1 MNPMNTSS
9 PTMPGQVSRRSFLLG
24 SGGLALG
31 LSFGLTQSELA
42 LAQTP
47 ASATFA
53 PNGWINI
60 GLDGVVTLMSP
71 AAEMGQGT
79 MTAMPMLLAE
89 EMDLDWSQ
97 VRVVQAPSDPRR
109 FGNPRFGG
117 GLTTGASRTVQ
128 GYYDPLRLAGAQA
141 RLVMVQAA
149 ATAMG
154 VPASEL
160 RTQASRVIHTG
171 GRSMS
176 YADIARVAQLPA
188 ELPKVD
194 KSMLKPMS
202 QFRLIGKDIP
212 RVDVPAKSSGQAL
225 YGIDQRLPGML
236 WASVLRAPVQGETPA
251 SVDDSAARAVAGVR
265 NVVRLPYG
273 VAVVA
278 DSFHTARMARDKLK
292 VSWSQQSKARVQ
304 YTDQMRVDYTKRAET
319 LDDKGVAF
327 IADGD
332 AAKRLA
338 GAARTFSATYIT
350 EMVSHICLEPMNC
363 TARVDGDKIEVWAPA
378 QSASFVIGT
387 VAGAGGFKPEN
398 ITVNITLL
406 GGGFGRRVEADYAA
420 DAALVAK
427 AMPGT
432 PIQVIWTREDDMVH
446 DKYRP
451 MTGQHLV
458 AGVDAQGKMVALLHR
473 VVSEGIYSR
482 VVPPAFK
489 AAGGK
494 DAPVMEG
501 SEITY
506 DIGDHSVQFMIE
518 DRGIQ
523 AGFWRAVGPGY
534 TKFAIE
540 TLVDEVAR
548 GVGADPLAYRM
559 DLLKKH
565 PRGAAVLQAVGE
577 MSGWG
582 KAKLPKGHALGLAYS
597 DAWNTYCGMVVQVSI
612 VKGRPKV
619 HKVWSAVDCGHA
631 LQPQNIQVQIEGS
644 VIFGLSAALHE
655 RMDFRAGEPLQTNL
669 NKYQVLRANETPEV
683 MVKVMPT
690 DNHPGGIGEVGL
702 PPLAPAVANAIATL
716 NGKRLRA
723 LPFPM
728 V

>member
-9 PTMPGQVSRRSFLLG
+9 HHLPGQVSRRSFLLG

-31 LSFGLTQSELA
+31 LSFGLTQTELA

-47 ASATFA
+47 APTGFA
-53 PNGWINI
+53 PSGWINI

-117 GLTTGASRTVQ
+117 GMTTGASRTVQ

-154 VPASEL
+154 VPAAEL
-160 RTQASRVIHTG
+160 RTQASRVIHSS

-176 YADIARVAQLPA
+176 YAEIARVAQLPA

-194 KSMLKPMS
+194 KSLLKPMS

-236 WASVLRAPVQGETPA
+236 WASVLRAPVQGETPS
-251 SVDDSAARAVAGVR
+251 SVDDTAARAVAGVR

-278 DSFHTARMARDKLK
+278 DSFYTAKMARDKLK
-292 VSWSQQSKARVQ
+292 VTWTQQSKARVQ
-304 YTDQMRVDYTKRAET
+304 YTDQMRVEYAKRAES

-327 IADGD
+327 ITAGD
-332 AAKRLA
+332 AAKQLA
-338 GAARTFSATYIT
+338 GAKRTFSATYIS
-350 EMVSHICLEPMNC
+350 EIVSHICLEPMNC

-378 QSASFVIGT
+378 QSASFVFGT
-387 VAGAGGFKPEN
+387 VAGAAGFKPEN

-458 AGVDAQGKMVALLHR
+458 AGVDAQGKLVGLLHR

-506 DIGDHSVQFMIE
+506 DIPDHSVQFMIE
-518 DRGIQ
+518 ERGIQ

-540 TLVDEVAR
+540 TLIDEVAR
-548 GVGADPLAYRM
+548 GVGADPLTYRM

-565 PRGAAVLQAVGE
+565 PRGAAVLKAVGE

-612 VKGRPKV
+612 DKGRPKV

-644 VIFGLSAALHE
+644 VIFGLSAVLHE
-655 RMDFRAGEPLQTNL
+655 RMDFRAGEPQQTNL

-683 MVKVMPT
+683 IVKVMPT

-716 NGKRLRA
+716 NGKRLRS
-723 LPFPM
+723 LPLPM

>member
-1 MNPMNTSS
+1 MKTMNTPLTPS
-9 PTMPGQVSRRSFLLG
+9 VSRRSFILG

-31 LSFGLTQSELA
+31 LSFGLTQTELA
-42 LAQTP
+42 LAQ
-47 ASATFA
+47 A
-53 PNGWINI
+53 PGAGGFGPNSWINI

-71 AAEMGQGT
+71 ASEMGQGT
-79 MTAMPMLLAE
+79 MTAMPLLLAE

-97 VRVVQAPSDPRR
+97 VRVVQSPSDPKR
-109 FGNPRFGG
+109 FGNPKFGG
-117 GLTTGASRTVQ
+117 GMTTGASRTVQ
-128 GYYDPLRLAGAQA
+128 GYYEPLRLAGAQA
-141 RLVMVQAA
+141 RLVMVNAA
-149 ATAMG
+149 AQAMG
-154 VPASEL
+154 VPAAEL
-160 RTQASRVIHTG
+160 RTEASRVIHSG
-171 GRSMS
+171 GRAMT
-176 YADIARVAQLPA
+176 YADIAKVATVPA

-194 KSMLKPMS
+194 KSMLKPMA

-236 WASVLRAPVQGETPA
+236 WASVLRAPVQGETPE
-251 SVDDSAARAVAGVR
+251 SVDDTAARAVAGVK

-278 DSFHTARMARDKLK
+278 DSFYTAKMARDQLK
-292 VSWSQQSKARVQ
+292 VVWSRNSKARVQ
-304 YTDQMRVDYTKRAET
+304 YTDQMRVEYTKRAED
-319 LDDKGVAF
+319 LNDKGVAF
-327 IADGD
+327 IAHGD
-332 AAKRLA
+332 AAAKLA
-338 GAARTFSATYIT
+338 GASKTFSATYT
-350 EMVSHICLEPMNC
+350 SEMVSHICLEPMNC

-378 QSASFVIGT
+378 QSASFVTGT

-398 ITVNITLL
+398 IKVNITLL
-406 GGGFGRRVEADYAA
+406 GGGFGRRVEADYSA

-432 PIQVIWTREDDMVH
+432 PIQVIWTREDDMTH

-458 AGVDAQGKMVALLHR
+458 AGVDAQGKLVGLLHR
-473 VVSEGIYSR
+473 VVSEGVYAR

-501 SEITY
+501 TEITY
-506 DIGDHSVQFMIE
+506 DIPDHSVQFMIE

-540 TLVDEVAR
+540 TLIDEVAR
-548 GVGADPLAYRM
+548 GVKADPLDYRL
-559 DLLKKH
+559 DLLKKN
-565 PRGAAVLQAVGE
+565 PRGQAVLKAVAD
-577 MSGWG
+577 MSQWG
-582 KAKLPKGHALGLAYS
+582 KAKLPKGHALGLAFS
-597 DAWNTYCGMVVQVSI
+597 DAWNTFCGMVVQVSI
-612 VKGRPKV
+612 VNGRPKV

-631 LQPQNIQVQIEGS
+631 LQPQNVQAQIEGS

-655 RMDFRAGEPLQTNL
+655 HMDFRAGEPQQTNL
-669 NKYQVLRANETPEV
+669 NKYQVLRANEAPEV
-683 MVKVMPT
+683 FVKVMPT

-702 PPLAPAVANAIATL
+702 PPLAPAIANAIASI

-723 LPFPM
+723 LPLPM

>member
-1 MNPMNTSS
+1 MNPMSTSS
-9 PTMPGQVSRRSFLLG
+9 TALPGQVSRRSFLLG

-171 GRSMS
+171 GRSMA
-176 YADIARVAQLPA
+176 YAEIARVAQLPA

-251 SVDDSAARAVAGVR
+251 NVDDTAARATAGVR

-292 VSWSQQSKARVQ
+292 VSWTQQSKARAQ
-304 YTDQMRVDYTKRAET
+304 HTDQMRVDYTKRAEN

-548 GVGADPLAYRM
+548 GVGADPLAYRI

-582 KAKLPKGHALGLAYS
+582 KAKLPRGHALGLAYS

-669 NKYQVLRANETPEV
+669 NSYAVLRANETPEV
-683 MVKVMPT
+683 IVKVMPT

-702 PPLAPAVANAIATL
+702 PPLAPAVANAVAVL

-723 LPFPM
+723 LPFPL

>member
-1 MNPMNTSS
+1 MNPMSTSS
-9 PTMPGQVSRRSFLLG
+9 TALPGQVSRRSFLLG

-171 GRSMS
+171 GRSMA
-176 YADIARVAQLPA
+176 YAEIARVAQLPA

-251 SVDDSAARAVAGVR
+251 SVDDTAARATAGVR

-292 VSWSQQSKARVQ
+292 VSWTQQSKARAQ
-304 YTDQMRVDYTKRAET
+304 HTDQMRVDYTKRAEN

-548 GVGADPLAYRM
+548 GVGADPLAYRI

-582 KAKLPKGHALGLAYS
+582 KAKLPRGHALGLAYS

-669 NKYQVLRANETPEV
+669 NSYAVLRANETPEV
-683 MVKVMPT
+683 IVKVMPT

-702 PPLAPAVANAIATL
+702 PPLAPAVANAVAVL

-723 LPFPM
+723 LPFPL

>member
-1 MNPMNTSS
+1 MNPMSTSS
-9 PTMPGQVSRRSFLLG
+9 TALPGQVSRRSFLLG

-47 ASATFA
+47 ASAGFA

-171 GRSMS
+171 GRSMA
-176 YADIARVAQLPA
+176 YAEIARVAQLPA

-202 QFRLIGKDIP
+202 QFRFIGKDIP

-251 SVDDSAARAVAGVR
+251 NVDDTAARATAGVR

-292 VSWSQQSKARVQ
+292 VSWTQQSKARAQ
-304 YTDQMRVDYTKRAET
+304 HTDQMRVDYTKRAEN

-548 GVGADPLAYRM
+548 GVGADPLAYRI

-582 KAKLPKGHALGLAYS
+582 KAKLPRGHALGLAYS

-669 NKYQVLRANETPEV
+669 NSYAVLRANETPEV
-683 MVKVMPT
+683 IVKVMPT

-702 PPLAPAVANAIATL
+702 PPLAPAVANAVAVL

-723 LPFPM
+723 LPFPL

>member
-1 MNPMNTSS
+1 MNPMNSTPLQAPS
-9 PTMPGQVSRRSFLLG
+9 VSRRSFLLG

-47 ASATFA
+47 SAAGFG
-53 PNGWINI
+53 PNSWINI
-60 GLDGVVTLMSP
+60 GLDGQVTLMSP
-71 AAEMGQGT
+71 ASEMGQGT
-79 MTAMPMLLAE
+79 MTAMPLLLAE

-97 VRVVQAPSDPRR
+97 VTVVQAPSDPKR
-109 FGNPRFGG
+109 FGNPKFGG
-117 GLTTGASRTVQ
+117 GMITGASRTVQ
-128 GYYDPLRLAGAQA
+128 GYYEPLRLAGAQA
-141 RLVMVQAA
+141 RLVMVNAA
-149 ATAMG
+149 AQAMG
-154 VPASEL
+154 VPAAEL
-160 RTQASRVIHTG
+160 RTEASRVIHSS
-171 GRSMS
+171 GRAMT
-176 YADIARVAQLPA
+176 YADIAKVAAVPA

-194 KSMLKPMS
+194 KSMLKPMA

-236 WASVLRAPVQGETPA
+236 WASVLRAPVQGEVPE
-251 SVDDSAARAVAGVR
+251 SVDDTAALAVQGVKK
-265 NVVRLPYG
+265 VVRLPYG

-278 DSFHTARMARDKLK
+278 DSFYTAKTARDQLK
-292 VSWSQQSKARVQ
+292 VVWSQKAKARAQ
-304 YTDQMRVDYTKRAET
+304 NSDTMRAEYVKRAQN
-319 LDDKGVAF
+319 LDDKGVDF
-327 IADGD
+327 IRHGD
-332 AAKRLA
+332 AAARLA
-338 GAARTFSATYIT
+338 GAVKTFSATYT
-350 EMVSHICLEPMNC
+350 SEMVSHICLEPMNC

-378 QSASFVIGT
+378 QSATFVSGA
-387 VAGAGGFKPEN
+387 VAGAAGFKPEN
-398 ITVNITLL
+398 IKVNITLL

-420 DAALVAK
+420 DVALVAK

-432 PIQVIWTREDDMVH
+432 PIQVIWTREDDMTH

-458 AGVDAQGKMVALLHR
+458 AGVDAKGKMVGLLHR
-473 VVSEGIYSR
+473 VVSEGVYAR
-482 VVPPAFK
+482 VAPPAFK

-501 SEITY
+501 AEITY
-506 DIGDHSVQFMIE
+506 DLADHHVQFMIE
-518 DRGIQ
+518 ERGIQ

-534 TKFAIE
+534 IKFAIE

-548 GVGADPLAYRM
+548 GVKADPLAYRM
-559 DLLKKH
+559 DMLSKN
-565 PRGAAVLQAVGE
+565 PRGQAVLKAVGE
-577 MSGWG
+577 MSQWG
-582 KAKLPKGHALGLAYS
+582 KAKLPKGHALGLAFS

-631 LQPQNIQVQIEGS
+631 LQPQNVQAQIEGS

-655 RMDFRAGEPLQTNL
+655 RMDFKAGEPQQVNL
-669 NKYQVLRANETPEV
+669 NTYQVLRAHEAPEV
-683 MVKVMPT
+683 FVKVMPT
-690 DNHPGGIGEVGL
+690 DNPPGGIGEVGL
-702 PPLAPAVANAIATL
+702 PPVAPAIANAIASL

-723 LPFPM
+723 LPLPM